1 MRAKEDAE
9 AEKLK
14 SDSRILQDAG
24 CFAIVF
30 EKIPALLA
38 KEVTES
44 LSIPTIGIGAGKYC
58 DGQVLVM
65 HDMLGVSTQFKPR
78 FIRQYLNLETLVNGA
93 VAQYIADVKSNGF
106 PNEQESY

>member
-1 MRAKEDAE
+1 
-9 AEKLK
+9 
-14 SDSRILQDAG
+14 
-24 CFAIVF
+24 
-30 EKIPALLA
+30 
-38 KEVTES
+38 
-44 LSIPTIGIGAGKYC
+44 
-58 DGQVLVM
+58 M